1 VVKKYIPFA
10 GPAFICALY
19 LALCAKSN
27 DIFTLVCGVLL
38 IVFGFIA
45 AYLDLRTRKIP
56 NKLVLLMLGAW
67 LAAMAVYVIADIES
81 AVTRIMPSLTGGA
94 AAGGFFLL
102 LYLVSRKG
110 VGGGDVKFIAASG
123 LYLTFARLMPALFFS
138 SLLAALASAVL
149 LLTKRATVKTAIP
162 LAPFLYAGILLTLFL

>member
-1 VVKKYIPFA
+1 VVKKYLPFA
-10 GPAFICALY
+10 APAVICALY
-19 LALCAKSN
+19 LALRAESR
-27 DIFTLVCGVLL
+27 DAFTLVCGVLL
-38 IVFGFIA
+38 IGFGFVA
-45 AYLDLRTRKIP
+45 AYMDLRTRKIP
-56 NKLVLLMLGAW
+56 NKLMLLMLGAW

-81 AVTRIMPSLTGGA
+81 AIARIPSSLIGGA
-94 AAGGFFLL
+94 SAGGFFLL

-110 VGGGDVKFIAASG
+110 VGGGDVKFIAVSG